1 MSLYLEI
8 PDWKGKIPFR
18 SFMNFGEG
26 ATYPHWHKEIEI
38 IYGLKGTTQIG
49 ADSEVIPLKAGEIY
63 FFASGQPHYFLHS
76 PNSMRL
82 VFQFDLSIFDAQKIG
97 CTNQELVM
105 IFEQTV
111 RWSVQW
117 PKEIKEKVIDLLL
130 EIFLAWRQE
139 DKHLLLLGKLYL
151 LLATFATELPK
162 NLQNTTV
169 VKNYSQAKYTELIQ
183 RLNLIYDYIEANYQK
198 NLTLGEIAE
207 VVGFNPQYFTR
218 FFKENTGTTF
228 LRFLNDYRLMQASF
242 ILIEEKIPMT
252 EVAER
257 CGFASVKT
265 FHHAFKAYAGI
276 SPLQYRK
283 EKQRFSV

>member
-18 SFMNFGEG
+18 AFMNFGEG
-26 ATYPHWHKEIEI
+26 PTYPHWHKEIEI

-49 ADSEVIPLKAGEIY
+49 ADSEIIPVEAGEIY
-63 FFASGQPHYFLHS
+63 FFASGQPHYFLPS

-82 VFQFDLSIFDAQKIG
+82 VFQFDLSVYDAQKIE
-97 CTNQELVM
+97 CTNQDLVT
-105 IFEQTV
+105 IFEQV
-111 RWSVQW
+111 ERWSRHW
-117 PKEIKEKVIDLLL
+117 PAATTKKVTDLLADL
-130 EIFLAWRQE
+130 FLAWRQE
-139 DKHLLLLGKLYL
+139 EKHLILLGKLYL
-151 LLATFATELPK
+151 LLATFAADLPK
-162 NLQNTTV
+162 NAQNTSV

-183 RLNLIYDYIEANYQK
+183 RLNLIYDYIETHYQQ

-228 LRFLNDYRLMQASF
+228 SRFLNDYRLMQASF

-283 EKQRFSV
+283 EKQRLS